1 MFITP
6 AFAQGAPA
14 GGSDMLFQVAPF
26 ALIFVIM
33 YFLILRPQQK
43 RAKDHQLLVTQLRRG
58 DTIVTSGGLVGKITK
73 VIDDNEVEVQIADNV
88 RVRQLRQMVTEVRA
102 KGEPAKD
109 DGAA

>member
-14 GGSDMLFQVAPF
+14 GGSDLLFQVAPF

-43 RAKDHQLLVTQLRRG
+43 RAKDHQLLVTQLRRS
-58 DTIVTSGGLVGKITK
+58 DTVVTSGGLVGKITK